1 MCHSYC
7 GGLVNIPL
15 KKSKSPHIA
24 TSTKSMSKTA
34 CMILAQYKNN
44 VQIVI
49 FREMPWDI
57 TSFFDKNK
65 LPLSFKIRMCI
76 AIGSPS

>member
-1 MCHSYC
+1 M
-7 GGLVNIPL
+7 
-15 KKSKSPHIA
+15 
-24 TSTKSMSKTA
+24 TKTA

-49 FREMPWDI
+49 LREMPWDI

-76 AIGSPS
+76 EIGSPS